1 VACAA
6 SADAA
11 PQPLS
16 DRWILDPSLETRL
29 ERPEDAAAIY
39 EVVAAAF
46 GRADEARLVDKL
58 RSGGF
63 ARVSAVAVARGKI
76 VGHVLFSEL
85 RIEGPQSERSALALA
100 PLAVLP
106 EFQNLGIG
114 SSLARFALE
123 ECRRARH
130 RLVFVL
136 GHLGYYPR
144 FGFSVERARGFECE
158 YAGDHFMALELAPGA
173 LEGARG
179 RIVYPA
185 PFRS

>member
-1 VACAA
+1 M
-6 SADAA
+6 
-11 PQPLS
+11 
-16 DRWILDPSLETRL
+16 DPSLETRL
-29 ERPEDAAAIY
+29 ERPYDAAAIY

-46 GRADEARLVDKL
+46 GRIDEARLVDKL
-58 RSGGF
+58 RSNGF
-63 ARVSAVAVARGKI
+63 ARVSAVAVAHGKI
-76 VGHVLFSEL
+76 VAHVLFSEL

-106 EFQNLGIG
+106 KFQNLGIG
-114 SSLARFALE
+114 SALARFGLE

-136 GHLGYYPR
+136 GHADYYPR
-144 FGFSVERARGFECE
+144 FGFSAERARGFECE
-158 YAGDHFMALELAPGA
+158 YAGDHFMALELAPGV

>member
-1 VACAA
+1 MN
-6 SADAA
+6 
-11 PQPLS
+11 PTFE
-16 DRWILDPSLETRL
+16 IRL
-29 ERPEDAAAIY
+29 EGPEDTAAIH

-58 RSGGF
+58 RAGGF
-63 ARVSAVAVARGKI
+63 APVSAVAVAGGKI

-85 RIEGPQSERSALALA
+85 RIEGRQSQGSALALA

-114 SSLARFALE
+114 SALVRFGLE
-123 ECRRARH
+123 ECRRAGQ

-136 GHLGYYPR
+136 GHPGYYPR
-144 FGFSVERARGFECE
+144 FGFSVERARAFECD

-173 LEGARG
+173 LDGAGG
-179 RIVYPA
+179 RIVYPT
-185 PFRS
+185 PFTN

>member
-1 VACAA
+1 M
-6 SADAA
+6 
-11 PQPLS
+11 
-16 DRWILDPSLETRL
+16 DPSFECRL
-29 ERPEDAAAIY
+29 ERSDDAAAIY

-58 RSGGF
+58 RSDGL

-85 RIEGPQSERSALALA
+85 RIEGAQSERSALALA

-106 EFQNLGIG
+106 ECQNLGIG
-114 SSLARFALE
+114 SALARFGLD
-123 ECRRARH
+123 ECRRAH
-130 RLVFVL
+130 YRLVFVL
-136 GHLGYYPR
+136 GHPGYYPR

-173 LEGARG
+173 LETARG

-185 PFRS
+185 PFKS